1 LYNFITRFNK
11 IKGKEMRKIPSAG
24 PWITDKEVDYVT
36 DACRNGWYEN
46 WSGYLD
52 RFENAFASYIG
63 VKHAIA
69 TSSCTGALHIA
80 MKALDIGKGD
90 EVIVPESTWVAT
102 AACVSYVGATP
113 IFADI
118 EPDTWCISPKDIKR
132 KITKN
137 TKAII
142 PVHMYGHPADMHAIN
157 KIASENGLV
166 VIEDAAPG
174 IGSKIGD
181 KLVGSFGKAAAFS
194 FQGAKPIVTGE
205 GGMLTT
211 DDDNFYD
218 KAYYYWDHCRDA
230 NGTLFNTDVGV
241 KYKMSNI
248 QAALGLAQL
257 ERIDEIISKRRQI
270 FFWYKEHLSKNTNIS
285 LNIEKE
291 GYFNNFYVP
300 TMILSECGNFN
311 SRDIMD
317 KLTGKGVLN
326 RPFFHCISKMM
337 PVYNESITP
346 IADSI
351 TSRGIN
357 LPCATLLTE
366 DDIKYACEHINEIVG

>member
-1 LYNFITRFNK
+1 LRN
-11 IKGKEMRKIPSAG
+11 IPSAG

-46 WSGYLD
+46 WNGYLD
-52 RFENAFASYIG
+52 KFESGFASYIG

-80 MKALDIGKGD
+80 MKALGIGKGD

-102 AACVSYVGATP
+102 ATCVSYVGATP
-113 IFADI
+113 VFADI
-118 EPDTWCISPKDIKR
+118 ESDTWCISPKDIKN

-157 KIASENGLV
+157 KIAGENGLV

-174 IGSKIGD
+174 IGSKING
-181 KLVGSFGKAAAFS
+181 KPVGSFGKAATFS

-205 GGMLTT
+205 GGMLVT
-211 DDDNFYD
+211 DDDDFYD
-218 KAYYYWDHCRDA
+218 KAYYYWDHCRA
-230 NGTLFNTDVGV
+230 TGETLFNTDVGL

-270 FFWYKEHLSKNTNIS
+270 FFWYKEYLSKNANIS
-285 LNIEKE
+285 LNVERK
-291 GYFNNFYVP
+291 GYFNNYYVP
-300 TMILSECGNFN
+300 TMVLSVDSNLDALDVM
-311 SRDIMD
+311 S
-317 KLTGKGVLN
+317 KLTKEGILN
-326 RPFFHCISKMM
+326 RPFFRCISKMM
-337 PVYNESITP
+337 PVYDECITP
-346 IADSI
+346 VADSI
-351 TSRGIN
+351 VPRGIN
-357 LPCATLLTE
+357 LPCASMLTE
-366 DDIKYACEHINEIVG
+366 DDIKYSCEQINKIVG

>member
-1 LYNFITRFNK
+1 
-11 IKGKEMRKIPSAG
+11 MRNIPSAG

-52 RFENAFASYIG
+52 KFESGFASYIG

-80 MKALDIGKGD
+80 MKALGIGKGD

-102 AACVSYVGATP
+102 ATCVSYVGATP

-118 EPDTWCISPKDIKR
+118 ESDTWCISPKDIKN

-174 IGSKIGD
+174 IGSKING
-181 KLVGSFGKAAAFS
+181 KPVGSFGKAATFS

-205 GGMLTT
+205 GGMLVT
-211 DDDNFYD
+211 DDDDFYD
-218 KAYYYWDHCRDA
+218 KAYYYWDHCRA
-230 NGTLFNTDVGV
+230 TGKTLFNTDIGL

-270 FFWYKEHLSKNTNIS
+270 FFWYKEYLSKNANIS
-285 LNIEKE
+285 LNVEKK
-291 GYFNNFYVP
+291 GYFNNYYVP
-300 TMILSECGNFN
+300 TMILSEGSNLDPVDVM
-311 SRDIMD
+311 S
-317 KLTGKGVLN
+317 KLTKEGILN

-337 PVYNESITP
+337 PVYDESITP
-346 IADSI
+346 VADSI
-351 TSRGIN
+351 ASRGIN
-357 LPCATLLTE
+357 LPCASMLTE
-366 DDIKYACEHINEIVG
+366 DDIKYSCEHINKIVG